1 MSGRP
6 DPQLTKTMHST
17 QAKDNLARSPT
28 VRLVG
33 LVEQILATNANAR
46 PVSLSMRLA
55 DLGVTSIQMVTL
67 MLTVEAEFDLTIPQ
81 SDITPENFQSIASIA
96 ALIQKLRPGSEST

>member
-1 MSGRP
+1 MP
-6 DPQLTKTMHST
+6 ST
-17 QAKDNLARSPT
+17 QAKDSLSRPIT

-33 LVEQILATNANAR
+33 LVEQILANNASAR

-81 SDITPENFQSIASIA
+81 SDITPENFQSIGSIA
-96 ALIQKLRPGSEST
+96 ALVQKLRPESEST

>member
-1 MSGRP
+1 MRKKP
-6 DPQLTKTMHST
+6 MTMLST
-17 QAKDNLARSPT
+17 QTKEDLTGSIT

-33 LVEQILATNANAR
+33 LVERILANNANAR
-46 PVSLSMRLA
+46 PISLSMRLA

-81 SDITPENFQSIASIA
+81 SEITPENFQSVASIA
-96 ALIQKLRPGSEST
+96 ALIQKLRPESEST

>member
-1 MSGRP
+1 M
-6 DPQLTKTMHST
+6 LST
-17 QAKDNLARSPT
+17 QAKGNPSRPIT

-33 LVEQILATNANAR
+33 LVEQILANNANAR

-96 ALIQKLRPGSEST
+96 ALVEKLRPESE

>member
-1 MSGRP
+1 MF
-6 DPQLTKTMHST
+6 ST
-17 QAKDNLARSPT
+17 QVKDSLAGSIT

-33 LVEQILATNANAR
+33 LVERILANNANPR

-67 MLTVEAEFDLTIPQ
+67 MLTAEAEFDLTIPQ
-81 SDITPENFQSIASIA
+81 SEITPENFQSIASIA
-96 ALIQKLRPGSEST
+96 ALIQKLRPEPESI

>member
-1 MSGRP
+1 MRNKP
-6 DPQLTKTMHST
+6 MTMLST
-17 QAKDNLARSPT
+17 QTKEDLTGSIT

-33 LVEQILATNANAR
+33 LVERILANNANAR
-46 PVSLSMRLA
+46 PISLSMRLA

-81 SDITPENFQSIASIA
+81 SEITPENFQSIASIA
-96 ALIQKLRPGSEST
+96 ALIQKLRPESEST

>member
-1 MSGRP
+1 M
-6 DPQLTKTMHST
+6 TMPST
-17 QAKDNLARSPT
+17 QPKENPSSSIT

-33 LVEQILATNANAR
+33 LVERILANNANAR

-81 SDITPENFQSIASIA
+81 SDITPENFQSIASIG
-96 ALIQKLRPGSEST
+96 ALIQKHRPESEST